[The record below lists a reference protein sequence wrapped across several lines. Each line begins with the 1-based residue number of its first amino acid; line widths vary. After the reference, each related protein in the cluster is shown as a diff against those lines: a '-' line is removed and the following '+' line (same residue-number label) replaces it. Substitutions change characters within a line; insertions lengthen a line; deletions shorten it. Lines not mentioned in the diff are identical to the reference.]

1 MSSKIFSKITQK
13 GKQSLYLKTNGKE
26 YYLFS
31 QNYRRSVKEYYST
44 PITVDRALDFSYGD
58 GHAVRRTMEKLR
70 TYIPYVEKEYGIN
83 VLDKTIRHQR
93 PNKTVRIRCDY
104 DDYEVA

>member
-1 MSSKIFSKITQK
+1 MASKIFSKITEK

-44 PITVDRALDFSYGD
+44 PITVDLALDFSYAR

-70 TYIPYVEKEYGIN
+70 SYIPYVEKEYGIS
-83 VLDKTIRHQR
+83 VLNKTIKHQH
-93 PNKTVRIRCDY
+93 PNKTVRTICDY
-104 DDYEVA
+104 DYYEVA

>member
-1 MSSKIFSKITQK
+1 MSSKIFSKITEK

-44 PITVDRALDFSYGD
+44 PISLDRALDFSCGD

-70 TYIPYVEKEYGIN
+70 AYIPYVEKEYNIS
-83 VLDKTIRHQR
+83 VLNKTIKHQR
-93 PNKTVRIRCDY
+93 PNKTVRTHCDY
-104 DDYEVA
+104 DDHEVA